1 MAFDFDNDEKYEDK
15 FNESVSLL
23 SMRTKISLLLN
34 EVYDKQNR
42 SLFRYYLDIAPFYF
56 SCSSMEEQKDIMAR
70 FPVPVTSIPSTSK
83 YENQVEGWKII
94 DEEMKEKWEK
104 ENSQFKANIL
114 ELVQEHFDAIKEQLE
129 LSLNTAR
136 DARMLPEFAYY
147 TALKW
152 AFMKEKGL
160 AFSEY
165 MSLLNMPIKEFVS
178 VKELYGRIKVMYHIF
193 RGSIY
198 NEQIILL
205 LYRAYHQLMLFQYDI
220 E

>member
-1 MAFDFDNDEKYEDK
+1 MAFDFDKENIEDDFK
-15 FNESVSLL
+15 TDVHFTRICSE
-23 SMRTKISLLLN
+23 ISHHLN

-42 SLFRYYLDIAPFYF
+42 CFFRYYLEIAPFYF
-56 SCSSMEEQKDIMAR
+56 SNTCSNSEKKKDIMAR

-94 DEEMKEKWEK
+94 DEEMKAKWEK

-129 LSLNTAR
+129 LSLNTAQ

-152 AFMKEKGL
+152 AFMKEKGV
-160 AFSEY
+160 
-165 MSLLNMPIKEFVS
+165 NI
-178 VKELYGRIKVMYHIF
+178 
-193 RGSIY
+193 
-198 NEQIILL
+198 Q
-205 LYRAYHQLMLFQYDI
+205 
-220 E
+220 